1 MTPARQE
8 RKKIKKIA
16 ETFIFTGFLLLLLAA
31 AAGQAAAHGTD
42 HEMVDPGLAEAVE
55 FTYADGS
62 PMSYAEVLVYSPED
76 DETEHQNGRTDANG
90 RFVFYPDKPGKWRI
104 QADDGTGHLEK
115 ASVEISAGDEDQENE
130 KATSSADDKG
140 GQQAGP
146 GGLPRIWAAVLGVS
160 IILNIFSGFY
170 FLRKP
175 GGRQ

>member
-1 MTPARQE
+1 MPRTAATPILAC
-8 RKKIKKIA
+8 
-16 ETFIFTGFLLLLLAA
+16 FVMLLLAA
-31 AAGQAAAHGTD
+31 GTDRAIAHGTD
-42 HEMVDPGLAEAVE
+42 HEVIDPGPAAAVE

-76 DETEHQNGRTDANG
+76 DETEHQNGRADANG

-115 ASVEISAGDEDQENE
+115 ASVEISAGDEE
-130 KATSSADDKG
+130 KDEKGSAAADDKDSRQSG
-140 GQQAGP
+140 V

-170 FLRKP
+170 ILRKP

>member
-1 MTPARQE
+1 M
-8 RKKIKKIA
+8 KKTAGTLIL
-16 ETFIFTGFLLLLLAA
+16 TGLLLLLLAA

-42 HEMVDPGLAEAVE
+42 HETIDPGPAAAVE

-76 DETEHQNGRTDANG
+76 EEIEHQNGRTDANG

-115 ASVEISAGDEDQENE
+115 ASVEISAGNGEEDEKGSAAADE
-130 KATSSADDKG
+130 KDSRQSGA
-140 GQQAGP
+140 

-170 FLRKP
+170 ILRKP